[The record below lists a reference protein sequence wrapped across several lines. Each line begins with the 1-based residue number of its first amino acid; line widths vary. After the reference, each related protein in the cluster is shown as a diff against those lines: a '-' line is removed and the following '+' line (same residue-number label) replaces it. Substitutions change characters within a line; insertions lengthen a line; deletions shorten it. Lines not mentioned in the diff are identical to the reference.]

1 MDSIDRLM
9 SRILD
14 LRYIEGRLEGES
26 MTRCLIVS
34 LMTLM
39 AIIGCRAADMDAKA
53 VRQQGRPQV
62 FVKIDFDAGPQPFK
76 AGGGGQVALTDD
88 PSLVIAGHSL
98 QIQRT
103 APGGSF
109 GAMMPLN
116 IAGSADLRV
125 AFLARARAMQYVAV
139 NVFDAQRQ
147 DNTTPSSPA
156 RIADEAWRPVVF
168 AAEDFHYNAGTPDQ
182 KITADTRFMSLLFHG
197 LETGGSPT
205 MWIDKLAI
213 YRGPD
218 RTPPEAP
225 SDVRVSTEPDGSIVL
240 QWKEPPDDTFAVVY
254 SIYRR
259 ESESRPWQKI
269 AESLQ
274 PTYRDRPSSGAV
286 AYRIT
291 AADYDNNISA
301 PSPQA
306 TATPASAA
314 ATSADPAATKTPA
327 QVTDRLNY
335 ADNIREVHA
344 RGDGKV
350 RRDVFLFAGDSI
362 TAASRYTQILG
373 SWLARGVP
381 VRQGVGT
388 VTAAYGAA
396 NIGKYLSDA
405 RPEFAVIMYGTN
417 DVDRGRSTAESMRD
431 LTAIVDACL
440 QAGTIPVL
448 ATIPPRGFNARSQGD
463 QTRYNQGVARLG
475 QQKRVPVSYVFEE
488 MIQQDLRTVLDDG
501 IHLTPERGNDLAGR
515 ALRQT
520 MDQVYFALRETAGR

>member
-1 MDSIDRLM
+1 
-9 SRILD
+9 
-14 LRYIEGRLEGES
+14 
-26 MTRCLIVS
+26 MTRCPIIS
-34 LMTLM
+34 LMTLT
-39 AIIGCRAADMDAKA
+39 AIIGCRAADTDAKA
-53 VRQQGRPQV
+53 ARQQGRPQV

-76 AGGGGQVALTDD
+76 AVGGGQVTLSDD
-88 PSLVIAGHSL
+88 PSLVIAGRSM

-103 APGGSF
+103 APGGYF

-116 IAGSADLRV
+116 IAGSADVRI

-156 RIADEAWRPVVF
+156 RIADETWRPVVF

-197 LETGGSPT
+197 SETGGSPT

-240 QWKEPPDDTFAVVY
+240 QWKEPPDDTFVVVY

-259 ESESRPWQKI
+259 EGESRPWQKI

-274 PTYRDRPSSGAV
+274 PTYRDRPSSSGAA

-291 AADYDNNISA
+291 GADYDNNISA
-301 PSPQA
+301 PSREV
-306 TATPASAA
+306 TAPPASAA
-314 ATSADPAATKTPA
+314 ATSVDPAAIKTLA
-327 QVTDRLNY
+327 QVSDRLNY

-350 RRDVFLFAGDSI
+350 HRDVFLFAGDSI

-373 SWLARGVP
+373 SWLARGMP
-381 VRQGVGT
+381 VRQGVGS

-396 NIGKYLSDA
+396 NIGQYLADA
-405 RPEFAVIMYGTN
+405 RPEFAVVMYGTN
-417 DVDRGRSTAESMRD
+417 DVDRGRSTSESMRD
-431 LTAIVDACL
+431 LAAIVDACL
-440 QAGTIPVL
+440 QFGTIPVL

-463 QTRYNQGVARLG
+463 QTRYNQGVAQLG
-475 QQKRVPVSYVFEE
+475 RQKRVPVSYVFEE
-488 MIQQDLRTVLDDG
+488 MIQQDLKTVLDDG